1 MATFKLISNV
11 KNHVLLDGKEF
22 ITYDFGT
29 REQKDYPSH
38 NGVDLQCGRLGE
50 SDVVAVAAGTV
61 VKIND
66 TCTHNYAKGTDSKGY
81 VYSCCN
87 ACGNYVKIQHE
98 NGYYTRYL
106 HLKPGSIKVKVGQTV
121 KAGDVLGHMGLT
133 GQTTGIHLHF
143 DVNDGSRYV
152 DPLPYLQGTASFKAQ
167 SLGSVDIKRGYTV
180 RVKKGSLF
188 TSGVKPASFVFTTEY
203 LVQQVKGDAA
213 LVGVLSN
220 EQFTAVGWF
229 KFSCLDAVSKTSV
242 CRPGGEPTYPANSK
256 AVILLPD
263 AVDVKTG
270 DKVALGTIRKYY
282 AVKDSDNKAQYKIYD
297 GDKYMF
303 NVSSKK
309 VVAYADNY
317 AYMNAKISLPAR
329 TAPDVENSYVKLTL
343 KSGERVFV
351 HQVALESD
359 GRVWHRVYLNGA
371 WYFVV
376 ARHLVDCTKNGC

>member
-1 MATFKLISNV
+1 MATFKFIPNV
-11 KNHVLLDGKEF
+11 KNHVLSDGNEF

-29 REQKDYPSH
+29 REKVDYPSH

-50 SDVVAVAAGTV
+50 SDVIAIAAGTV
-61 VKIND
+61 VSVN
-66 TCTHNYAKGTDSKGY
+66 TSCAHNYAKGVDSKGY
-81 VYSCCN
+81 VCSCCN

-121 KAGDVLGHMGLT
+121 KAGVVLGHMGLT
-133 GQTTGIHLHF
+133 GQTSGIHLHF

-152 DPLPYLQGTASFKAQ
+152 DPLPYLQGTASFKVQ
-167 SLGSVDIKRGYTV
+167 SLGSVNIKRGYTV

-203 LVQQVKGDAA
+203 LVQQIKGDAA

-229 KFSCLDAVSKTSV
+229 KLSCLDAVSKTSV
-242 CRPGGEPTYPANSK
+242 CRPGGEPTSPTNSK

-297 GDKYMF
+297 GDKYLF

-317 AYMNAKISLPAR
+317 AYMNTKINLPAR

-351 HQVALESD
+351 HRVDLESD
-359 GRVWHRVYLNGA
+359 GRAWHRVYLNGS

-376 ARHLVDCTKNGC
+376 ARHLANCTKNSC